1 MARGGGLIP
10 TKRIRPRKEDEF
22 ARDAIQ
28 KIAVQHDGNFF
39 ISRLSP
45 QMRMAFAA
53 PTAQQEFMNEI
64 VKLGAPVRPVD
75 VQGKIEFTSQFF
87 EPHGSFH
94 ARIYYPARYADID
107 LTISHPV
114 GRWQIDEIAFIPQ
127 SEQPG
132 MPAPAA
138 PPQTAPA
145 PQAPPAS
152 QVRLHRK
159 LRLHLRVRLHRKL
172 HLQLQLRQ
180 ELEAKT
186 KSALRFP
193 QGSGYSNKRSSESR
207 QICDH
212 VSIVSRRANN
222 SSFARNVRPV
232 IIASRFSTFGSA
244 SLNT

>member
-1 MARGGGLIP
+1 MKQFKLSSKRKSSGQVVVLLIIVLALLGGAWWWLNSSKQNSAREG
-10 TKRIRPRKEDEF
+10 TDFAKE
-22 ARDAIQ
+22 AVQ

-39 ISRLSP
+39 ISHLSP

-75 VQGKIEFTSQFF
+75 VQGKIEFQSQFF

-94 ARIYYPARYADID
+94 ARIYYPARYADMD

-114 GRWQIDEIAFIPQ
+114 GRWQIDQIAFIPQ
-127 SEQPG
+127 AEQPG

-152 QVRLHRK
+152 PGAPPPQAPPASSSGP
-159 LRLHLRVRLHRKL
+159 
-172 HLQLQLRQ
+172 
-180 ELEAKT
+180 EAPPAPT
-186 KSALRFP
+186 AAP
-193 QGSGYSNKRSSESR
+193 GAG
-207 QICDH
+207 
-212 VSIVSRRANN
+212 
-222 SSFARNVRPV
+222 
-232 IIASRFSTFGSA
+232 G
-244 SLNT
+244 